1 MNPFTPGFLCPAD
14 ELSSTGSRAV
24 VEIDIMGIRE

>member
-1 MNPFTPGFLCPAD
+1 MNPVIPGYFRPAD
-14 ELSSTGSRAV
+14 ELSSTGFRAV